1 MIADAEPEVG
11 GKRKRRTI
19 SEDLLA
25 ETKERRPSI
34 SDTVCSYQLSDNV
47 GLWHRRSTKKVDPST
62 KKVDPPT
69 KKVDPSTKKV
79 DPPTKK
85 VDPSTKKLDPS
96 TKKVDPSTKK
106 VDPSTKRLDPSTKRL
121 DPSTKKLDPSTKKLD
136 PSATSHVH
144 CTARESPS
152 LKNSPTLPKEQRKV
166 RKLNNDRRSV
176 FTSNSQRSKDSRN
189 RRATQAKARNGVA
202 SNGRKRTDS
211 LPQSKVR
218 LKLAVKSELSDSG
231 DGEESLV
238 SDDDGSTSGS
248 SDDDSRKAQRN
259 RSNKK
264 QNSKVQGES

>member
-1 MIADAEPEVG
+1 MIADSEPEVG

-79 DPPTKK
+79 DP
-85 VDPSTKKLDPS
+85 
-96 TKKVDPSTKK
+96 
-106 VDPSTKRLDPSTKRL
+106 
-121 DPSTKKLDPSTKKLD
+121 STKKLDPSTKKLD
-136 PSATSHVH
+136 PSTKRLDPSTKRLYPSTKRLDPSATSHVQ

-152 LKNSPTLPKEQRKV
+152 LKNSPNLPKEQRKV

-176 FTSNSQRSKDSRN
+176 LTSNLQRSKDSRN

-202 SNGRKRTDS
+202 SNGRKRTAS
-211 LPQSKVR
+211 LPSSKVR
-218 LKLAVKSELSDSG
+218 LKLAEKNELSDSG

-238 SDDDGSTSGS
+238 SDDDGGTSGS

-259 RSNKK
+259 KSNKK
-264 QNSKVQGES
+264 QNSKVEGESSLDTI